1 MQNGLCQNTPKNITS
16 RATACNSFD
25 HEYVLLSPIRPVGV
39 SGRVH
44 RCKSTRVLHFRSA
57 NAFLQ
62 QLNKVLEAAFKGT
75 EFSKNTFWLPSSE
88 DDYSD
93 APKKV
98 PRKPTEGTKP
108 PVSSYKSPFIGWKGE
123 DVAKWL
129 KSKPEEAAID
139 VHFFAIVD
147 KSAEKGF
154 LVIGRQGGRYLKDM
168 DELEFMRLDTEFAT
182 ASIYAAQSG
191 TWEEIKTSKGL
202 AEIEY

>member
-1 MQNGLCQNTPKNITS
+1 MGGCKEMIKHQAVFRKI
-16 RATACNSFD
+16 
-25 HEYVLLSPIRPVGV
+25 
-39 SGRVH
+39 GRV
-44 RCKSTRVLHFRSA
+44 RTRQKRLRLGQQRTTLSNTNMYSTPPFALFVLVDVSTD
-57 NAFLQ
+57 

-88 DDYSD
+88 DDYLD

-98 PRKPTEGTKP
+98 PREPTEGTKP

-129 KSKPEEAAID
+129 KSKPKEAAID

-147 KSAEKGF
+147 NSAEKGF
-154 LVIGRQGGRYLKDM
+154 LVIGRQGGRYLEDM
-168 DELEFMRLDTEFAT
+168 DKLEFMRLDTEFAT

-202 AEIEY
+202 ADIEY